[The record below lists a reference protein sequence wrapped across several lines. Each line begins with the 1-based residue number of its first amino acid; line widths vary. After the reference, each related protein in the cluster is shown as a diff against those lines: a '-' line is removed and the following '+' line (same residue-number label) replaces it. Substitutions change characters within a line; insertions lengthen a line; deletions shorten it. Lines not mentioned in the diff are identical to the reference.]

1 MQNDIYYDEILE
13 ELKPDYVVHGDN
25 WKTGYQAPIREAVI
39 QTLKKWGGQLV
50 EYPYYEKNSLEVL
63 NSSLKDKLG
72 FPETRRQ
79 RLKYQLQSG
88 ELINAIEVH
97 DGLSALIA
105 EYTSADTDEGIKS
118 FDAMWVSSLC
128 DSTVK
133 GKPDIELVDLT
144 SRLQTVDEILEVK
157 ISSTKSQEKRKIKD
171 LKKKLK
177 AGDLLI
183 ATELS
188 RLGRSMLEII
198 NLVLELNDN
207 QINFLFLRQI
217 ELSNFNNPSSK
228 LILSIYAYLAENE
241 RELISK
247 RTKAGLENAR
257 INGKIL
263 GRPKGTLK
271 SVYDKDIEK
280 IKVLLDKKL
289 SIASIWK
296 LLYSDSGRTYDGLLW
311 FIKKRKLK

>member
-1 MQNDIYYDEILE
+1 
-13 ELKPDYVVHGDN
+13 
-25 WKTGYQAPIREAVI
+25 
-39 QTLKKWGGQLV
+39 
-50 EYPYYEKNSLEVL
+50 
-63 NSSLKDKLG
+63 
-72 FPETRRQ
+72 
-79 RLKYQLQSG
+79 
-88 ELINAIEVH
+88 
-97 DGLSALIA
+97 
-105 EYTSADTDEGIKS
+105 
-118 FDAMWVSSLC
+118 
-128 DSTVK
+128 
-133 GKPDIELVDLT
+133 
-144 SRLQTVDEILEVK
+144 

-289 SIASIWK
+289 
-296 LLYSDSGRTYDGLLW
+296 
-311 FIKKRKLK
+311 

>member
-1 MQNDIYYDEILE
+1 MNIAYVRVSTNKQELDSQKLEIM
-13 ELKPDYVVHGDN
+13 
-25 WKTGYQAPIREAVI
+25 
-39 QTLKKWGGQLV
+39 
-50 EYPYYEKNSLEVL
+50 EYCHKN
-63 NSSLKDKLG
+63 NIKL
-72 FPETRRQ
+72 
-79 RLKYQLQSG
+79 
-88 ELINAIEVH
+88 
-97 DGLSALIA
+97 
-105 EYTSADTDEGIKS
+105 
-118 FDAMWVSSLC
+118 
-128 DSTVK
+128 
-133 GKPDIELVDLT
+133 
-144 SRLQTVDEILEVK
+144 DEILEVK

-171 LKKKLK
+171 LKQKLK

-198 NLVLELNDN
+198 NLVLELNN
-207 QINFLFLRQI
+207 NNINFLFLRQI

-257 INGKIL
+257 SNGKII
-263 GRPKGTLK
+263 GRPKGTLN

-280 IKVLLDKKL
+280 IKILLDKNL
-289 SIASIWK
+289 PIMSIWK
-296 LLYSDSGRTYDGLLW
+296 LLYADSGKTYDGFLW